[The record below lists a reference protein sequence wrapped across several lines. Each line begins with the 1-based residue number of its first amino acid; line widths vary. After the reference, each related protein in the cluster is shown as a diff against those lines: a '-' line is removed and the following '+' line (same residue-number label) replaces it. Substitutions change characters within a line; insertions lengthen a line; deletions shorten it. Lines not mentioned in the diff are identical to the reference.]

1 MVEMS
6 TEFLFSGRWKSNTK
20 KFTSES
26 SPGTEAWG
34 IFIKDTP
41 SARSSSLGSSRLAT
55 ATAKRVIPEYGDSG
69 NSETSL
75 KNCLK
80 MVGGT
85 GSFGGWTQGCPWS

>member
-1 MVEMS
+1 MS

-41 SARSSSLGSSRLAT
+41 SARSSSLGSF
-55 ATAKRVIPEYGDSG
+55 IPEYGDSG

-75 KNCLK
+75 KLFSINSQK
-80 MVGGT
+80 VVI
-85 GSFGGWTQGCPWS
+85 